1 MGEDD
6 PAEEMLQAGTIHA
19 VILIVVP
26 GIPAVL

>member
-1 MGEDD
+1 
-6 PAEEMLQAGTIHA
+6 MLQAGTTHT